1 MKFFKS
7 LLFVMSLM
15 AGVVTGVDLNFNG
28 MSKFDAH
35 VQAYT
40 SGRITTSNNVLSV
53 FMSPMDGDGNTGKSR
68 SDGHRQR
75 NEVSITEKN
84 CVAVRGDTVRY
95 QAQLYIP
102 SNLNTGTVPN
112 HGWYHIFQIK
122 KWGMDRPVITVGVK
136 GNTLVLYRCESY
148 NSIEIGSV
156 NNYKNKWVTLD
167 FTVDI
172 GKDIK
177 ADYSLLGRRGRVLC
191 TKSVNKYSNY
201 IYMKLGQYRYWPNTI
216 KESIVIKYKSV
227 KCSKS

>member
-1 MKFFKS
+1 MH
-7 LLFVMSLM
+7 
-15 AGVVTGVDLNFNG
+15 
-28 MSKFDAH
+28 FD
-35 VQAYT
+35 
-40 SGRITTSNNVLSV
+40 
-53 FMSPMDGDGNTGKSR
+53 
-68 SDGHRQR
+68 
-75 NEVSITEKN
+75 
-84 CVAVRGDTVRY
+84 
-95 QAQLYIP
+95 
-102 SNLNTGTVPN
+102 
-112 HGWYHIFQIK
+112 
-122 KWGMDRPVITVGVK
+122 WGMDRPVITVGVK